1 MRDFLVRSLNTI
13 IWLVFSFMV
22 IGTLIGAAIAYSEA
36 AVLGVLVL
44 LAGLVVS
51 VFVAGTCFLATG
63 LYELSLGI
71 YNNTTRTA
79 EALEILAGTPPDPV
93 P

>member
-22 IGTLIGAAIAYSEA
+22 IGTLVGATLAFFEAAI
-36 AVLGVLVL
+36 LGVIVL
-44 LAGLVVS
+44 LAGLVAS

-79 EALEILAGTPPDPV
+79 NALEILAGAPPDA
-93 P
+93 

>member
-1 MRDFLVRSLNTI
+1 MRDFLVRSWNTI

-22 IGTLIGAAIAYSEA
+22 IGTLIGAAIAFSQEA
-36 AVLGVLVL
+36 IIGIFVL
-44 LAGLVVS
+44 LGGLVAS

-79 EALEILAGTPPDPV
+79 DALEILAGAPPEA
-93 P
+93 

>member
-13 IWLVFSFMV
+13 IWLVFAFMV
-22 IGTLIGAAIAYSEA
+22 IGTFIGATVAFFEA
-36 AVLGVLVL
+36 PFLGAVILVT
-44 LAGLVVS
+44 GLVAS

-79 EALEILAGTPPDPV
+79 DALEVLAGAPSEP
-93 P
+93 